1 MNAQQ
6 PNQQPTTQAAEV
18 QQYKQELAILVG
30 LLTEIRDMAMQFS
43 MLLPKR
49 TQPLLERVNAK
60 LRTYGR

>member
-6 PNQQPTTQAAEV
+6 PNPQAAAQAAEI